1 MTDFVP
7 EFYVAREKV
16 TLEDGRTFKKL
27 QRVYV
32 GDERGHD
39 FANDKRFYAARD
51 NKALSRKMGK
61 ILLPRI

>member
-7 EFYVAREKV
+7 EYYVARENV
-16 TLEDGRTFKKL
+16 ALEDGRTFKKL

-39 FANDKRFYAARD
+39 FANDERFYAARSSRLSKPIG
-51 NKALSRKMGK
+51 KA
-61 ILLPRI
+61 LLPRI